1 MSRENDEIKRETG
14 MYFAVLLEAVEYAKR
29 VPWFCS
35 LSFINPQKNN
45 HKLSDEQQALS
56 QGQNPL
62 PIYMILNIK
71 EDYSLSEFK
80 GDGKNG
86 LIWCLNY
93 LHYQYFNLLYS
104 WPIAFINTFFSSLTS
119 FSISRLCA

>member
-1 MSRENDEIKRETG
+1 MNPENSKIKRETA
-14 MYFAVLLEAVEYAKR
+14 MYPWKAIYYAKK

-35 LSFINPQKNN
+35 LSFINSQKNN
-45 HKLSDEQQALS
+45 HKLSDEQEALI

-80 GDGKNG
+80 GDGKNW

-93 LHYQYFNLLYS
+93 LHYQYFNLFYS
-104 WPIAFINTFFSSLTS
+104 WPTVFINRFFSSLTA
-119 FSISRLCA
+119 FSISRLYA